1 MTKKQLSEYCD
12 AEFENID
19 SVLSELT
26 LVVKP
31 KKQKYSIADL
41 AAIATFI
48 HNCYNG
54 IENILKR
61 ILVYLNIDTKET
73 HTWHK
78 DLLKTS
84 FDKKIVSENLYNAL
98 SNYLSFRHFFVHAYS
113 FTLRWE
119 ELKPLA
125 NSLKDTVEEFRTAI
139 HDYISKLDNF
149 HR

>member
-19 SVLSELT
+19 SVLAEFAS
-26 LVVKP
+26 VIKP
-31 KKQKYSIADL
+31 RKQKYSVADL
-41 AAIATFI
+41 AAAATFI

-61 ILVYLNIDTKET
+61 ILVYLDIDTRET
-73 HTWHK
+73 PAWHK

-84 FDKKIVSENLYNAL
+84 SDRKIISEKLYDAL
-98 SNYLSFRHFFVHAYS
+98 SDYLSFRHFFIHAYS

-125 NSLKDTVEEFRTAI
+125 TSLNDTVEEFRSAVY
-139 HDYISKLDNF
+139 DYLNRLD
-149 HR
+149 